1 LEWKALLNADEKT
14 QIDELIEKI
23 PKGYNLYG
31 FSLYVK
37 NAKLIYEIARIIK
50 YNYVNSY
57 IFVGSLLATSAAN
70 FVLSDCNA
78 IDFVVLGEGEYPIL
92 EVIKSIENGGNFSV
106 IPSIKTRNDNIEK
119 VPAVIDICKVPWP
132 ARDYLDD
139 NKNNRYFL
147 SHIVGSRGCCNNCS
161 FCSLVGTYKKVKGPK
176 WQGREPEDIYKE
188 IVTIYNKY
196 GVRSFYFT
204 NSSFE
209 DPGNIG
215 KMNIEKLCDLLL
227 NYPVRFNF
235 NALIRA
241 ETFTERDIHLIK
253 LMREAGFSLVFIGIE
268 SMDESDLKLYNKKAT
283 IVDNKRSYRLFVEN
297 DIEVRPGIIMLN
309 PLSTREKLKKT
320 YEFLTENRVYLSN
333 LYMRHLDIYY
343 DTEIYHKIAGLG
355 LLKHEYTYLDPDQY
369 YFKDPF
375 VAEISEFFKTIMLKS
390 KMIDEEYKLLT
401 FFELFLGLRVFFP
414 EEAALFENEINTLKF
429 RLFYEISAFFR
440 IIYVDNNLSC
450 AKECYKEYERKM
462 QKIFSDAKI
471 IRMKILKR
479 DTFRTYAMGN
489 I

>member
-1 LEWKALLNADEKT
+1 
-14 QIDELIEKI
+14 
-23 PKGYNLYG
+23 
-31 FSLYVK
+31 
-37 NAKLIYEIARIIK
+37 
-50 YNYVNSY
+50 
-57 IFVGSLLATSAAN
+57 
-70 FVLSDCNA
+70 
-78 IDFVVLGEGEYPIL
+78 
-92 EVIKSIENGGNFSV
+92 
-106 IPSIKTRNDNIEK
+106 
-119 VPAVIDICKVPWP
+119 
-132 ARDYLDD
+132 
-139 NKNNRYFL
+139 
-147 SHIVGSRGCCNNCS
+147 
-161 FCSLVGTYKKVKGPK
+161 
-176 WQGREPEDIYKE
+176 
-188 IVTIYNKY
+188 
-196 GVRSFYFT
+196 
-204 NSSFE
+204 
-209 DPGNIG
+209 
-215 KMNIEKLCDLLL
+215 
-227 NYPVRFNF
+227 
-235 NALIRA
+235 
-241 ETFTERDIHLIK
+241 
-253 LMREAGFSLVFIGIE
+253 
-268 SMDESDLKLYNKKAT
+268 LKLYNKKAT